1 MHMDGST
8 ALAFVRERYSFA
20 SGDYQ
25 RVRNQR
31 AYLRGL
37 YTTIQ
42 KQGFLGT
49 SLILRIWWMP
59 LAATSRLIVV

>member
-20 SGDYQ
+20 AGDYQ

-31 AYLRGL
+31 AYLRAC
-37 YTTIQ
+37 TTPL
-42 KQGFLGT
+42 K
-49 SLILRIWWMP
+49 LRE
-59 LAATSRLIVV
+59 R